1 MYAASRAASR
11 ERSRERAVAPGRR
24 DRALLTAC
32 APERIEAEA
41 NAMELAE
48 RKIYCELLAQL
59 LIVDGVFANEERA
72 FLTAAMD
79 RLGLSKEDRRD
90 VYRNVNIDDP
100 IENKLR
106 QLDGEARLRLT
117 EELERAAKVDDVVAA
132 SESMLIARIRE
143 FMAG

>member
-1 MYAASRAASR
+1 
-11 ERSRERAVAPGRR
+11 
-24 DRALLTAC
+24 
-32 APERIEAEA
+32 
-41 NAMELAE
+41 MELAE

-79 RLGLSKEDRRD
+79 RLGLSKEYRRD

-106 QLDGEARLRLT
+106 QLDGESRRRLT
-117 EELERAAKVDDVVAA
+117 EELERAARVDDVVAA
-132 SESMLIARIRE
+132 SESRLIARIRD

>member
-1 MYAASRAASR
+1 
-11 ERSRERAVAPGRR
+11 
-24 DRALLTAC
+24 
-32 APERIEAEA
+32 
-41 NAMELAE
+41 MELAE

-106 QLDGEARLRLT
+106 QLDGESRRRLT
-117 EELERAAKVDDVVAA
+117 EELERARAARVDDVVAA
-132 SESMLIARIRE
+132 SESRLIARIRD

>member
-1 MYAASRAASR
+1 
-11 ERSRERAVAPGRR
+11 
-24 DRALLTAC
+24 
-32 APERIEAEA
+32 
-41 NAMELAE
+41 MELAE

-106 QLDGEARLRLT
+106 QLDGETRLRLT
-117 EELERAAKVDDVVAA
+117 EELERAARVDDVVAA

>member
-1 MYAASRAASR
+1 
-11 ERSRERAVAPGRR
+11 
-24 DRALLTAC
+24 
-32 APERIEAEA
+32 
-41 NAMELAE
+41 MELAE

-106 QLDGEARLRLT
+106 QLDGESRRRLT
-117 EELERAAKVDDVVAA
+117 EELERAARVDDVVAA
-132 SESMLIARIRE
+132 SESRLIARIRD